1 MPLKPERVV
10 GAELLQWDDKVGSIE
25 AGKLAD
31 IIAVKGN
38 PLADI
43 SKLERPVFVM
53 KNGKIIINKLD
64 NYSALTPLHQP
75 SE

>member
-1 MPLKPERVV
+1 
-10 GAELLQWDDKVGSIE
+10 VGSIE

-38 PLADI
+38 PLVDI

-64 NYSALTPLHQP
+64 NYSALTP
-75 SE
+75 

>member
-1 MPLKPERVV
+1 MPLKPELVV

-64 NYSALTPLHQP
+64 NYSALTP
-75 SE
+75 